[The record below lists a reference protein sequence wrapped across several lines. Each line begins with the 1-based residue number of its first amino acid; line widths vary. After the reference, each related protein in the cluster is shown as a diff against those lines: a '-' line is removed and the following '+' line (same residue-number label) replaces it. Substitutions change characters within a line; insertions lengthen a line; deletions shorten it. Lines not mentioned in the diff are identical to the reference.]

1 MHLHFDYYL
10 EYVLGQFWNS
20 FGTVLE
26 QFLNSFTF
34 YQIIIRERIVSE
46 YKGKA
51 SVKSSALIIFK
62 INPV

>member
-1 MHLHFDYYL
+1 M
-10 EYVLGQFWNS
+10 FWDS

-26 QFLNSFTF
+26 QFWDSFGTVLEQFSNSFTF

-51 SVKSSALIIFK
+51 SVKSALIIFK